1 MVPQSLQSLFCQHTD
16 DQFTQV
22 IDTLTALEFDAL
34 LISAGE
40 ILHPFRDDVDYPF
53 MVNPY
58 FRAWLPLLDR
68 PGSYVWISSKLA
80 KPVLFYYQPQDIWH
94 QINSLEDEAVLAA
107 FEVKVIGSQRE
118 MVNQLSRD
126 LDIAFIGVTDDCP
139 DLPTDINPPALLS
152 AMDFYRAQKSPYEV
166 ACIRMANEKAIH
178 GHRAAENT
186 FRRGGSEYDI
196 HMAYLMATSQLD
208 EDLPYGNIIALNEH
222 SAVLHYTQKQRQP
235 PGQSRSFLIDAGAT
249 VGGYASDIS
258 RTYATRGSEFD
269 KMIDAVDEMQR
280 RIIDQI
286 EAGNSYLD
294 LHLATHQLL
303 ASLLKQFD
311 LVSGSEQQL
320 IDNKI
325 TQLFFPHGLG
335 HLLGLQVHERGG
347 WMHAV
352 DGSEVSPPED
362 HPYLRLTRPL
372 ATGQV
377 FTIEPGLYF
386 IEALLNPIREQEK
399 GKLIHWGAVDKFKA
413 YGGIRIEDNIYL
425 GDDGP
430 ENLTRKAWAEADAE
444 R

>member
-1 MVPQSLQSLFCQHTD
+1 MVPQSLQSLFCQHTA
-16 DQFTQV
+16 DQFAQV
-22 IDTLTALEFDAL
+22 LDVLSALEFDAL

-40 ILHPFRDDVDYPF
+40 VLHPFRDDVDYPF

-68 PGSYVWISSKLA
+68 PGSYVWISCKLA
-80 KPVLFYYQPQDIWH
+80 KPVLFYHQPRDIWH
-94 QINSLEDEAVLAA
+94 QINPLKDEAVLAA
-107 FEVKVIGSQRE
+107 FDVKVIDSQRD
-118 MVNQLSRD
+118 MVRQLSRD
-126 LDIAFIGVTDDCP
+126 LDIAFVGVTDDCP
-139 DLPTDINPPALLS
+139 DLPTDINPAALLS
-152 AMDFYRAQKSPYEV
+152 AIDFSRAQKSPYEV
-166 ACIRMANEKAIH
+166 ESIRLANEKAIH
-178 GHRAAENT
+178 GHRAAEQA

-196 HMAYLMATSQLD
+196 HMAYLMATEQLD

-222 SAVLHYTQKQRQP
+222 SAVLHYTQKLRQP

-258 RTYATRGSEFD
+258 RTYATEGSEFNR
-269 KMIDAVDEMQR
+269 MIEAVDDLQR

-286 EAGNSYLD
+286 AVGNSYLD
-294 LHLATHQLL
+294 LHLMTHQLL

-311 LVSGSEQQL
+311 LVTGSEQQL

-325 TQLFFPHGLG
+325 TQVFFPHGLG

-347 WMHAV
+347 WMHAA
-352 DGSEVSPPED
+352 DGTEVSPPAD

-372 ATGQV
+372 SAGQV

-386 IEALLNPIREQEK
+386 IDALLNPLREQEK

-425 GDDGP
+425 GDNGP
-430 ENLTRKAWAEADAE
+430 ENLTRQAWSKLEE
-444 R
+444 N

>member
-1 MVPQSLQSLFCQHTD
+1 MVPQSLQSLFCQHTA
-16 DQFTQV
+16 DQFMQV
-22 IDTLTALEFDAL
+22 TDTLAALEFDAL

-40 ILHPFRDDVDYPF
+40 VLHPFRDDVDYPF

-68 PGSYVWISSKLA
+68 PGCYVWISSKLA
-80 KPVLFYYQPQDIWH
+80 KPVLFYHQPKDIWH
-94 QINSLEDEAVLAA
+94 QINPLQDEAVLAA
-107 FEVKVIGSQRE
+107 FDVKVIASQRE
-118 MVNQLSRD
+118 MQRQLSRD

-152 AMDFYRAQKSPYEV
+152 AIDFHRAQKSAYEV
-166 ACIRMANEKAIH
+166 ACIRLANEKAIH
-178 GHRAAENT
+178 GHVAAET
-186 FRRGGSEYDI
+186 AFRSGGSEYDI

-222 SAVLHYTQKQRQP
+222 SAVLHYTQKLRQA

-249 VGGYASDIS
+249 IGGYASDIS
-258 RTYATRGSEFD
+258 RTYATPGSEFD
-269 KMIDAVDEMQR
+269 QMIDAVDEMQLR
-280 RIIDQI
+280 VIEQI
-286 EAGNSYLD
+286 KVGDSYLD
-294 LHLATHQLL
+294 LHLKTHQLL

-311 LVSGSEQQL
+311 LVTGSEQQL

-347 WMHAV
+347 WMHTV
-352 DGSEVSPPED
+352 DGSEVAPPED

-386 IEALLNPIREQEK
+386 IDALLNPVREQEK

-425 GDDGP
+425 GAEGC
-430 ENLTRKAWAEADAE
+430 ENLTRTAWQKFS
-444 R
+444 